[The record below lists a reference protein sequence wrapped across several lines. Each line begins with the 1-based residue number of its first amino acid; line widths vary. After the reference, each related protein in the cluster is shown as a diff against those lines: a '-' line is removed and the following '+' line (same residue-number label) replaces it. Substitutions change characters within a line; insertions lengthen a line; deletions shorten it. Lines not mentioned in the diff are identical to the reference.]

1 MKNHKLEISFLI
13 LVIFI
18 SIAGF
23 WVLFLGANAKP
34 IGLHYLH
41 VFTSLLW
48 LFLLLIQLI
57 HIEQKRFSQHRKFG
71 ITIFA
76 VAPLVVA
83 TVAVL
88 SVHSGHKAIISGKED
103 VLIVQNVMVTLVL
116 GLVIFLAFA
125 LRRNKKLHGTLLVS
139 SAMLFMIIALFFA
152 LLTFVPLY
160 KIEGPETF
168 YRFGTAAI
176 TAGCMGALIS
186 LIFFFRNMRNIWPC
200 LFVGSVFFINAYI
213 NDLLHKSNNI
223 QLLTEFVGSINHSK
237 IFILTFF
244 EFLALI
250 SMAWYLGK
258 SKTQK
263 I

>member
-1 MKNHKLEISFLI
+1 MI
-13 LVIFI
+13 LVIVI
-18 SIAGF
+18 SIAGL
-23 WVLFLGANAKP
+23 WELFFGVNAKP

-57 HIEQKRFSQHRKFG
+57 KIEQKSFSSHRKLG
-71 ITIFA
+71 LAIF
-76 VAPLVVA
+76 VMAPLVVA

-88 SVHSGHKAIISGKED
+88 MVHSAHKAIFSGKED
-103 VLIVQNVMVTLVL
+103 ALIVQNVMVTLVL
-116 GLVIFLAFA
+116 GLVILIAFA
-125 LRRNKKLHGTLLVS
+125 ARKNKVLHGTLLVS

-152 LLTFVPLY
+152 LLSFVPLY

-176 TAGCMGALIS
+176 TAGSIGALIS
-186 LIFFFRNMRNIWPC
+186 LFFFFRNKRKGWPW
-200 LFVGSVFFINAYI
+200 LFVGSLFFINAYI

-223 QLLTEFVGSINHSK
+223 QSLTEFVGSINQSK

-244 EFLALI
+244 GFFALI
-250 SMAWYLGK
+250 SIAWYVGE

-263 I
+263 T